1 MRSLFTL
8 NSLKSCSFNLIFSEQ
23 TKNSDCFWF
32 LKLETNKKFNQFNLF
47 LIFEDGKLGVFDD
60 LFLSFCK
67 RCEYNFR
74 IIFDQWLK
82 KFVWMFECGTW
93 KSNFEWTLLFS
104 CCCWLLTSNWDRHA
118 SPVKR
123 SMACHDNSNKY
134 VRTKE
139 TCEITHPI
147 PIQLY
152 FAKKRRKPR
161 RGGICCFLSIQHW
174 IFVQALHIDKGG
186 YSNPARPKYKLFIT
200 P

>member
-1 MRSLFTL
+1 MWIQLQDHFWSVAKKVIFT
-8 NSLKSCSFNLIFSEQ
+8 
-23 TKNSDCFWF
+23 
-32 LKLETNKKFNQFNLF
+32 
-47 LIFEDGKLGVFDD
+47 
-60 LFLSFCK
+60 
-67 RCEYNFR
+67 
-74 IIFDQWLK
+74 
-82 KFVWMFECGTW
+82 FECGTW
-93 KSNFEWTLLFS
+93 KSNFKWTLLFS

-161 RGGICCFLSIQHW
+161 RGGGLLFVHATLNFAQVLISYKKWLTWFMLIVPLLGSRAFSIWKMCRASNLKHLLELDRPTLKD
-174 IFVQALHIDKGG
+174 FVEFWS
-186 YSNPARPKYKLFIT
+186 SNGDRGWPR
-200 P
+200 